1 MNELRN
7 RPFIRA
13 EYKRH
18 KIKVDLIIEYNALR
32 PPLDMR
38 GNTLDMTEENAK
50 AITRAQAIDLTINPD
65 FSNQIKDGHA
75 VRVVDVKIEKVTD
88 LEV

>member
-1 MNELRN
+1 MAEYRN
-7 RPFIRA
+7 KPFIRA

-38 GNTLDMTEENAK
+38 GNIVDMTDENAK
-50 AITRAQAIDLTINPD
+50 LITRAQAIDLAINPD
-65 FSNQIKDGHA
+65 FSNQIMDGHA
-75 VRVVDVKIEKVTD
+75 VRVVDVRIEKVTD
-88 LEV
+88 LEK